1 MKRLLRATE
10 MLAWGVFFAFAALV
24 LALRFWV
31 LPDIERYREQ
41 IVSAMSRGVGLPVRV
56 GRIEA
61 GWLGLRPQITLSD
74 VRIHDAQGREVLA
87 LPSVHNVVAWRSLAH
102 GELRLHQLTIEGLRL
117 NVRRDA
123 AGELYVAGSRLAR
136 GGAGG
141 GPGFGGWLLGQS
153 EIVVRN
159 AEIEWQDEMRAAPPL
174 RLSALDLRLVSSG
187 TSLSLGMTAR
197 PPAELGT
204 SLEVRALVEAA
215 GAQISGWKGRV
226 FLQVGYT
233 DLAAWRPWVDYPFN
247 VRHGQGALRVW
258 SSVEQGEVRA
268 VTADLALS
276 DVWVALGDELSPL
289 ELASLQGRVHGRALS
304 DGVELSGKRLALVMA
319 GGPEIPQT
327 DFQIVW
333 RPQAGGT
340 LGASALDLE
349 AMAHLVESLPLPPQ
363 LGGMLADLAPRGRLA
378 DAHLEWTGP
387 FDALTGFNARAR
399 FSELAVRPRDDIPG
413 FSGLSGRLEASKDH
427 GTDRGKLQLESRQA
441 QLELPQVLVQ
451 PRVGFSSLNGELSWE
466 RDAGGALTV
475 RVASLTF
482 ANADFSGNLFG
493 SYAGRGEAPG
503 ALDLSAIFNRAD
515 AARLGS
521 YLPRVLSSE
530 LRDWLA
536 KAVVA
541 GAGSDVRV
549 RLRGDLRD
557 FPFVDPA
564 SGDFR
569 VTARVEKGVLDY
581 VPGWPRIEDIDGE
594 LTFER
599 DRMEVVARSG
609 SILGARLSGVRVSL
623 PSFRGPDRRVLVNG
637 QADGPTAE
645 FLKYLGSSPLR
656 ETAGSV
662 VTSMQATG
670 RGKLRLKLE
679 LPLADLAK
687 TKVDGEYDF
696 AANEVKVIAEL
707 PPIEQAAGRVAFTD
721 SGITLH
727 GVRGRLL
734 GGALTATGGTQPR
747 GGVEI
752 MVRGDAT
759 VEQARTIAPLDHPLG
774 KHVSGGFAY
783 AVSVEAKDG
792 LARVSL
798 ESPLR
803 GVTSALPVPLAKS
816 AVETLPLRVDIV
828 PVAGG
833 ERDRI
838 AISLGSLARVEL
850 ARRKSNNKM
859 EVQRTAVWLSPEPDQ
874 PIRLPERL
882 GTLVYGALPAFDLE
896 RWMPLMAGG
905 EGTGEGAA
913 GGAAPAVAL
922 EVRFGT
928 LDAFG
933 RRLSNVALR
942 ASAQTAGWSANVK
955 ADELAGDV
963 SYRAAERGRLI
974 ARLARFSI
982 PADTPAAGAAA
993 KPRPAPKPSE
1003 LPAIDLVAEEF
1014 AFRGKQLGRVELVAR
1029 PDGENWRIESAS
1041 MVNPEAS
1048 LTGRG
1053 VWRAAPSSTS
1063 VEFDLRAGDSGGF
1076 LARVGYPDLV
1086 KGARTQLRGS
1096 LAWQGDP
1103 STLDLLTLAGD
1114 IDMQSGEGQFLEIE
1128 PGVGKLISLM
1138 SLQALPRRITLDF
1151 RDVFSKGFQ
1160 FDRITAGAQ
1169 IQGGVMKLREFR
1181 MRGSAA
1187 DVEMK
1192 GETDLARETQNLQVR
1207 VVPSLALG
1215 DTAALGLGFVNPVA
1229 GVAALLAQRILK
1241 NPLGQIFSFDYDV
1254 SGTWSDPKVAKIE
1267 LPPQPQITTGQ

>member
-10 MLAWGVFFAFAALV
+10 ILAWGVFFAFAAMV

-31 LPDIERYREQ
+31 LPDIERYRDP
-41 IVSAMSRGVGLPVRV
+41 IVSAMSRGLGLPVRV

-74 VRIHDAQGREVLA
+74 VRIHDAQGREALV
-87 LPSVHNVVAWRSLAH
+87 LPSVHNVVAWRSLLH

-117 NVRRDA
+117 NVRRDT
-123 AGELYVAGSRLAR
+123 AGELYIAGSKIAS
-136 GGAGG
+136 GGGGG

-159 AEIEWQDEMRAAPPL
+159 AEIEWQDDTRGAPPL
-174 RLSALDLRLVSSG
+174 TLSALDLRLVSSG
-187 TSLSLGMTAR
+187 RSLSLGVTAR
-197 PPAELGT
+197 PPSNLGT
-204 SLEVRALVEAA
+204 TLEARALIYASGPQAA
-215 GAQISGWKGRV
+215 GWNGRV

-233 DLAAWRPWVDYPFN
+233 DLAAWRAWVDYPFN

-258 SSVEQGEVRA
+258 SSVERGEVKA

-289 ELASLQGRVHGRALS
+289 ELSSLQGRVHGRALS
-304 DGVELSGKRLALVMA
+304 DGVELSGKRLSLALA
-319 GGPEIPQT
+319 GGGEIPQT

-340 LGASALDLE
+340 LAASALDLQ
-349 AMAHLVESLPLPPQ
+349 ATALLVESLPLPPQ
-363 LGGMLADLAPRGRLA
+363 LSGMLATLSPRGRLA

-387 FDALTGFNARAR
+387 FDAFSGFSARAR
-399 FSELAVRPRDDIPG
+399 FSDLAIRPRDDIPG
-413 FSGLSGRLEASKDH
+413 FSGLSGSLEARKDH
-427 GTDRGKLQLESRQA
+427 GKLHVDSRQA
-441 QLELPQVLVQ
+441 QLDLPQVLAQ
-451 PRVGFSSLNGELSWE
+451 PRVGLSSLSGELGWE
-466 RDAGGALTV
+466 RDAAGALTV

-493 SYAGRGEAPG
+493 NYVRRGEGPG
-503 ALDLSAIFNRAD
+503 ALDLSAVFNRVD
-515 AARLGS
+515 AGRVGS
-521 YLPRVLSSE
+521 YLPLVLGGE
-530 LRDWLA
+530 ARDWLA

-541 GAGSDVRV
+541 GAGSDVRL
-549 RLRGDLRD
+549 RLRGDLRH

-569 VTARVEKGVLDY
+569 VSARVDNGVLDY
-581 VPGWPRIEDIDGE
+581 ARGWPRIEDIDGE

-609 SILGARLSGVRVSL
+609 SILGARISGVRVSM
-623 PSFRGPDRRVLVNG
+623 PSIRGPERRVLVSG
-637 QADGPTAE
+637 QADGATAE
-645 FLKYLGSSPLR
+645 FLKYIGASPLAD
-656 ETAGSV
+656 TAGSL
-662 VTSMQATG
+662 VTSMQAAG

-679 LPLADLAK
+679 LPLGDLAS
-687 TKVDGEYDF
+687 TKVEGEYEF
-696 AANEVKVIAEL
+696 AANQVKVIPEL

-721 SGITLH
+721 SGVTLH

-734 GGALTATGGTQPR
+734 GGALTAAGGTHPR
-747 GGVEI
+747 RGVDI
-752 MVRGDAT
+752 TVRGDAL
-759 VEQARTIAPLDHPLG
+759 VEQARTVAPLDHPLG
-774 KHVSGGFAY
+774 KHLSGGFAY
-783 AVSVEAKDG
+783 TVSVQAKDG
-792 LARVSL
+792 VARVSV

-803 GVTSALPVPLAKS
+803 GVVSTLPVPLAKS
-816 AVETLPLRVDIV
+816 AAETLPVRVDII
-828 PVAGG
+828 PAAGG
-833 ERDRI
+833 ERDRVAI
-838 AISLGSLARVEL
+838 ALASLARVEF
-850 ARRKSNNKM
+850 ARRKQHNKM
-859 EVQRTAVWLSPEPDQ
+859 EVQRTAVWLSPELDQ
-874 PIRLPERL
+874 PIRLPERP
-882 GTLVYGALPAFDLE
+882 GTLVYGALPQFDLE

-905 EGTGEGAA
+905 EASGEGAA
-913 GGAAPAVAL
+913 AGAAPAVAL
-922 EVRFGT
+922 ELRFGT

-942 ASAQTAGWSANVK
+942 ASAEMAGWSANVK

-963 SYRAAERGRLI
+963 AYRAAAGGRLI
-974 ARLARFSI
+974 ARLARFTI
-982 PADTPAAGAAA
+982 PTDTPAAGTSN
-993 KPRPAPKPSE
+993 PRPAPKPSA

-1014 AFRGKQLGRVELVAR
+1014 TFRGKQLGRVELVAR
-1029 PDGENWRIESAS
+1029 PDGDNWRIESAS

-1053 VWRAAPSSTS
+1053 VWRAAPSGTS
-1063 VEFDLRAGDSGGF
+1063 VEFDLKAGDTGGF

-1103 STLDLLTLAGD
+1103 STLDLPTLAGD
-1114 IDMQSGEGQFLEIE
+1114 IDLQAGEGQFLEIE

-1160 FDRITAGAQ
+1160 FDRITARAQ
-1169 IQGGVMKLREFR
+1169 VQGGVMKLHEFR

-1192 GETDLARETQNLQVR
+1192 GEADLARETQNLQVR

-1241 NPLGQIFSFDYDV
+1241 NPLGQIFSFDYEV
-1254 SGTWSDPKVAKIE
+1254 GGTWSDPKVAKIM
-1267 LPPQPQITTGQ
+1267 LPPLPEITTGQ